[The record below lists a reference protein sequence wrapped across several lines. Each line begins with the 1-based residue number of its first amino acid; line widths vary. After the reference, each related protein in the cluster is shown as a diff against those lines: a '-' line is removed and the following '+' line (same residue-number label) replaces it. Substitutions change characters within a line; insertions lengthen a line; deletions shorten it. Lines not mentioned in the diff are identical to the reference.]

1 MFVFLCLTY
10 SLSMLLLLLSRVSRV
25 RLWATPEMAAQQAPP
40 FLGFSWQEHW
50 GGLSHPWDSPG
61 KNTSG
66 LSLPSPM
73 HKSESEVTQL
83 CLTLS
88 DPMNYSLPGS
98 SAHGI
103 FQARVLEWGAIAS
116 CKELTH
122 WKRLMV
128 GGIGGRRRR

>member
-1 MFVFLCLTY
+1 MAPHSSTLATSCEEL
-10 SLSMLLLLLSRVSRV
+10 LLLLLLLSHIGRV
-25 RLWATPEMAAQQAPP
+25 RLCVTPEMAAQQAPP

-88 DPMNYSLPGS
+88 DPMDCSLPGS

-103 FQARVLEWGAIAS
+103 WF
-116 CKELTH
+116 
-122 WKRLMV
+122 RLAYLKYAKSAYIRLQF
-128 GGIGGRRRR
+128 GKIIEHKA